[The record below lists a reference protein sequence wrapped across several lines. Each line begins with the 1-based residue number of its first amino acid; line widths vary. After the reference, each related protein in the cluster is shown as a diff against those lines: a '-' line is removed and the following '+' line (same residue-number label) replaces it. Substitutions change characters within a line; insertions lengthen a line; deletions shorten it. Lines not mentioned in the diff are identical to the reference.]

1 MVPFRLR
8 GLRCQFGSAVDGASR
23 SAGRRTD
30 QSGLSPYGHVVASR
44 GIDIDCESVCASCA
58 SRCASKVSIVG

>member
-23 SAGRRTD
+23 RRTD
-30 QSGLSPYGHVVASR
+30 ESGLSPYGHVAASR